1 MIEINARDSK
11 ISKLVKRFPTLWVG
25 LTLVVVILL
34 ISIRKGEL
42 GDIGSDSDDILRL
55 VQLRDF
61 LGLTTGEGQNWFDTT
76 QYRLGLDGGTNM
88 HWSRIPDIPLILLT
102 AVFDVFMDKETALQ
116 WAFTVWP
123 PLSSLILVFAMAKG
137 ARYWSVLAHSETRDG
152 DFSNDR
158 TYTFTLVLIAFFV
171 FYFYRFHPGA
181 IDHHNIQIGLIALAM
196 AYALDPRSRFFTFA
210 LSGFSTALS
219 VAIGVEVYIFAAI
232 ICAFM
237 ALNWFVRGSVVALGT
252 QGFGIGLA
260 GGLTL
265 AFFGTIAPANYGV
278 VACDALSLITL
289 CAGFIGGV
297 GLTVAAR
304 FAPQQGFKRR
314 FFALSGVALACVVV
328 LSFLAPECLANPL
341 NALPDDVERLWLNQI
356 SEAQPIS
363 LSMKDA
369 VINIPFML
377 GAPFLGLLILCWHFW
392 TLRRWSGQVL
402 VLMLLLGALAL
413 TFYQQRF
420 YPFAYVMAFLPLAG
434 FISRAYIWGRARIEA
449 HEEDGKKRSNIA
461 YIGALTLSIP
471 FMWAMPGYVLT
482 KDDVETSVSANT
494 GDCYSDAVMSG
505 LTTLPNGLIASPSNG
520 GSHILEMTKHR
531 ALSGNYHRNIGG
543 ISAQINI
550 ATSHPDVAL
559 DLLRHNGVNY
569 VLFCYPSV
577 EVEML
582 INENAEGLYGN
593 LKAGSVPRGLVPAL
607 SFDEGDKTVSI
618 YHVTG

>member
-1 MIEINARDSK
+1 
-11 ISKLVKRFPTLWVG
+11 
-25 LTLVVVILL
+25 
-34 ISIRKGEL
+34 
-42 GDIGSDSDDILRL
+42 
-55 VQLRDF
+55 
-61 LGLTTGEGQNWFDTT
+61 
-76 QYRLGLDGGTNM
+76 M

-116 WAFTVWP
+116 WAYTVWP
-123 PLSSLILVFAMAKG
+123 PLSSLILVFAMAMG
-137 ARYWSVLAHSETRDG
+137 ARYWSVLTHSETRDG
-152 DFSNDR
+152 DFSKDR

-265 AFFGTIAPANYGV
+265 AFFGTIAPSNYGV

-304 FAPQQGFKRR
+304 FAPQQG
-314 FFALSGVALACVVV
+314 
-328 LSFLAPECLANPL
+328 
-341 NALPDDVERLWLNQI
+341 
-356 SEAQPIS
+356 
-363 LSMKDA
+363 
-369 VINIPFML
+369 
-377 GAPFLGLLILCWHFW
+377 
-392 TLRRWSGQVL
+392 LRRWSGQVL

-593 LKAGSVPRGLVPAL
+593 LKAGSVPSGLVPAL

-618 YHVTG
+618 YRVTG